1 MTDLKTIG
9 NLGFAAYNLRYQDF
23 LVALDLVDDAYA
35 RDKYADLKTL
45 GRAMTPFSNAAL
57 ASIIDAYL
65 KIGA

>member
-1 MTDLKTIG
+1 MTDLTTIG

-23 LVALDLVDDAYA
+23 LVALDLVDDTYA
-35 RDKYADLKTL
+35 REKYEDLKAL
-45 GRAMTPFSNAAL
+45 GRALTPFSNAAL